1 MWRVL
6 IACCVLASLA
16 GCGGGGPDIPLEDT
30 VPVTGTATFQGKP
43 LESYRV
49 YFSNEKNRTASGVTG
64 ADGRFVLGTNNQ
76 GDGAPVGTHKVWLMY
91 EPNVEVA
98 AGQETPE
105 ASGPPP
111 KVKLPAKYSNPTAS
125 GLTAEVPAAGLTDY
139 KLDLK

>member
-6 IACCVLASLA
+6 TNACVLACLA
-16 GCGGGGPDIPLEDT
+16 GCGGDNDIPFEDT
-30 VPVTGTATFQGKP
+30 VPVTGIATFQGKP

-49 YFSNEKNRTASGVTG
+49 YFSNQTNRTASGITG
-64 ADGRFVLGTNNQ
+64 PDGRFTLGTNNQ

-105 ASGPPP
+105 AAGPPP
-111 KVKLPAKYSNPTAS
+111 KVKLPTKYTNPTAS
-125 GLTAEVPAAGLTDY
+125 GLTVEVPEDGLTDY
-139 KLDLK
+139 KLELK